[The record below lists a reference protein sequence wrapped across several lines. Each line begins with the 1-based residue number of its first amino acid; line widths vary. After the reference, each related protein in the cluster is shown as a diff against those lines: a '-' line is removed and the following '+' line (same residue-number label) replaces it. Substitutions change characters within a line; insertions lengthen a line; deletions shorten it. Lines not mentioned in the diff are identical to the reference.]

1 MVLKKKRKKMKFVV
15 TPQEKARQGGAR
27 VAQEIAIDTYDP
39 NDMEENAHYMRCLQ
53 KWAISDY
60 EKEKANRKCVE
71 DSDYQKYELEDI
83 CFEALLGEYKRLEE
97 LYTKRRESKTI

>member
-1 MVLKKKRKKMKFVV
+1 MVLKKKRKKKKFVV
-15 TPQEKARQGGAR
+15 SPQEKARRRGVR
-27 VAQEIAIDTYDP
+27 VAQEIAINTYDP

-71 DSDYQKYELEDI
+71 DSDYQKYELQDI
-83 CFEALLGEYKRLEE
+83 YFEAVLGEYKRLEDA
-97 LYTKRRESKTI
+97 YTKRMESKTI